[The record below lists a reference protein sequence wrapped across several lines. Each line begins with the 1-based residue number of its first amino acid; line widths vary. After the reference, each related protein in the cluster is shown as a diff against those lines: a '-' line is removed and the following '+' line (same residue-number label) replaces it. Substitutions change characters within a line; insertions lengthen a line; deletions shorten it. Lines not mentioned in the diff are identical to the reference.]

1 MSDRAICSILST
13 DWKGKVMRVIV
24 IQAFVPSPFHQSLRY
39 VKIKKKDENNKRRA
53 AFFWPCPS
61 LLLVS
66 LFPSLY
72 VIGYRRS
79 L

>member
-39 VKIKKKDENNKRRA
+39 VKIKKKMKIIKEERR
-53 AFFWPCPS
+53 FFGHVRVFCWS
-61 LLLVS
+61 LS
-66 LFPSLY
+66 FPLCM
-72 VIGYRRS
+72 